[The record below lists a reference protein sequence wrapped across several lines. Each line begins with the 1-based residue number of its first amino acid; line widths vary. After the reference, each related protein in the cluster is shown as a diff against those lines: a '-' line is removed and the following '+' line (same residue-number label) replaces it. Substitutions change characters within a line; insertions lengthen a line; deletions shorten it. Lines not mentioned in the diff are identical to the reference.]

1 MDLKKD
7 SSYLLIKINTPEN
20 INFLKEHSNILEKN
34 GYVWFCRFGKSNVLP
49 EKICSCNNYIFLK
62 DSKKN
67 NDKIYIAKYEKI
79 SSSPQSSLFP
89 KYYSEISL
97 EHSLWFKL
105 VQLQEFD
112 YNFLIN
118 NFVTKSTNS
127 ELKNVFRS
135 MCSSFYITCNK
146 DLNIKT
152 GKI

>member
-49 EKICSCNNYIFLK
+49 EKICLCNNYIFLK

-79 SSSPQSSLFP
+79 
-89 KYYSEISL
+89 
-97 EHSLWFKL
+97 
-105 VQLQEFD
+105 
-112 YNFLIN
+112 
-118 NFVTKSTNS
+118 
-127 ELKNVFRS
+127 
-135 MCSSFYITCNK
+135 
-146 DLNIKT
+146 
-152 GKI
+152 

>member
-1 MDLKKD
+1 MDLKKG
-7 SSYLLIKINTPEN
+7 SSYLLIKINTPDN
-20 INFLKEHSNILEKN
+20 INFLKEHTNIIENN
-34 GYVWFCRFGKSNVLP
+34 GYVWFCRFGKSNILP
-49 EKICSCNNYIFLK
+49 EKIHSSNNYIFLK

-67 NDKIYIAKYEKI
+67 KDKIYIAKYEKI
-79 SSSPQSSLFP
+79 SPTPQDSSFP
-89 KYYSEISL
+89 KYYSEILL

-105 VQLQEFD
+105 VQLEEFD
-112 YNFLIN
+112 YNYLTT